1 MPERAGTNAK
11 DDRRGKYSMFVIG
24 ITGCIG
30 AGKSSVAKIFA
41 DRGIRV
47 LDADEISR
55 KVTGPDGS
63 SVGAIRELLG
73 NKVVDSSGNLNRKQV
88 AGIVFSNRTKL
99 DKMSEIIHRQVLQEI
114 AEELEKERQKG
125 TKVIVLDVPIPVK
138 KGFLDVCSQIWV
150 VSADEEVRLM
160 RLIDRGVAEDDARR
174 RMTMQMTREEYE
186 DLADIVIDNNDGN
199 DELGEKV
206 ESLINQELG
215 KRGIRI

>member
-1 MPERAGTNAK
+1 MNAK
-11 DDRRGKYSMFVIG
+11 DDRRGKNSMFVIG

-73 NKVVDSSGNLNRKQV
+73 NKVVDSSGKLNRKQV

-114 AEELEKERQKG
+114 SDELEKERQKG
-125 TKVIVLDVPIPVK
+125 TKVLVLDVPIPVK
-138 KGFLDVCSQIWV
+138 KGFLDVCNQIWV

-174 RMTMQMTREEYE
+174 RMAMQMTREEYE
-186 DLADIVIDNNDGN
+186 DLADIVIDNNDGS

-206 ESLINQELG
+206 VSLISQELG